1 MQFINITILCGRL
14 ASASAAA
21 AADVVKDETG
31 AGNICRE
38 ITPDSDIIIQ

>member
-21 AADVVKDETG
+21 AVVKDETG

>member
-14 ASASAAA
+14 ASAAAA
-21 AADVVKDETG
+21 VVKDETG